1 MSTEAINKPV
11 FRDLQADDA
20 DPEITEISS
29 LCFNCGEDVNFC
41 ILDNVYSRKIY
52 IFLLQGMTRLL
63 LTKIPFYREII
74 LMSFECEHC
83 GFKNNEVQTAG

>member
-41 ILDNVYSRKIY
+41 ILEDCL
-52 IFLLQGMTRLL
+52 F
-63 LTKIPFYREII
+63 
-74 LMSFECEHC
+74 
-83 GFKNNEVQTAG
+83 A

>member
-29 LCFNCGEDVNFC
+29 LCFNCGEDVNFG
-41 ILDNVYSRKIY
+41 IIDVLEKKLLFSFVGHDKVAADKNS
-52 IFLLQGMTRLL
+52 FL
-63 LTKIPFYREII
+63 
-74 LMSFECEHC
+74 
-83 GFKNNEVQTAG
+83 

>member
-41 ILDNVYSRKIY
+41 ILDNCL
-52 IFLLQGMTRLL
+52 F
-63 LTKIPFYREII
+63 
-74 LMSFECEHC
+74 
-83 GFKNNEVQTAG
+83 A

>member
-29 LCFNCGEDVNFC
+29 LCFNCGEDVNFG
-41 ILDNVYSRKIY
+41 IIDVYTSKKFIY
-52 IFLLQGMTRLL
+52 FLCR
-63 LTKIPFYREII
+63 
-74 LMSFECEHC
+74 
-83 GFKNNEVQTAG
+83 A